1 MAGAGTSDAEAGGE
15 PPLDPAAVLHSR
27 TFAVLLVFVAVV
39 GVVVSLLSW
48 GFLELVL
55 QTQVAVFTDL
65 PHRLGFHTA
74 PAWWPLP
81 VLGVAGVLTAL
92 AILHLPGSGG
102 HVPADGL
109 QVGGTEPIT
118 VPGVALAAFASLA
131 LGLVLGPE
139 APLIAIGSGLGTY
152 AVRRAR
158 SDAQPQVVMIIAA
171 AGSFAAV
178 SVVFGSPIVAAVVV
192 IEAAGVGGE
201 TLPFLLIP
209 GWIASGVGSL
219 VFIGMANWTGL
230 TTSDYSLVPLD
241 LTHLGHVTWEEIAFA
256 IAIGV
261 AAALLTYPLRKL
273 GLRTARIVMK
283 RPLLVIPVVGLV
295 VAGLAILFGESTTHS
310 ANNVLFSGQ
319 EQLPGLIQGAG
330 TWSVGA
336 LIFLVAC
343 KGAAWG
349 LSLGAF
355 RGGPTFPA
363 LFLGAAGGIA
373 LSHIGGLPMSVAIA
387 VGMGAM
393 TVAVLRLPLSAVIL
407 ASAITTRA
415 GPGLVPLIIVG
426 VVVAY
431 LSTLALE
438 ARLGT
443 ATTEA
448 DHTSSTPVEE
458 S

>member
-1 MAGAGTSDAEAGGE
+1 VAEASGPEAVAE
-15 PPLDPAAVLHSR
+15 PPVDPAAVLHSR

-39 GVVVSLLSW
+39 GVVVSLLAW
-48 GFLELVL
+48 GFLELVF

-65 PHRLGFHTA
+65 PRRLGFDTT
-74 PAWWPLP
+74 PTWWPLP
-81 VLGVAGVLTAL
+81 VLGIAGVLTSL
-92 AILHLPGSGG
+92 AIVHLPGRGG
-102 HVPADGL
+102 HVPAEGL

-118 VPGVALAAFASLA
+118 MPGIALAAFATLA

-139 APLIAIGSGLGTY
+139 APLIAIGGGLGTF

-158 SDAQPQVVMIIAA
+158 RDAQPQVITVVAA

-192 IEAAGVGGE
+192 IEAAGVGGA

-209 GWIASGVGSL
+209 GLIASGIGSL

-241 LTHLGHVTWEEIAFA
+241 VTHVGHVTWEEIGWA
-256 IAIGV
+256 IVLGL
-261 AAALLTYPLRKL
+261 AAALLTYPLRHL
-273 GLRTARIVMK
+273 GLRTAAVVTK
-283 RPLLVIPVVGLV
+283 QPLFVIPLVGLI
-295 VAGLAILFGESTTHS
+295 VAGLAILFAQSTTHG

-319 EQLPGLIQGAG
+319 DELPGLIQSAG

-343 KGAAWG
+343 KGIAWG

-373 LSHIGGLPMSVAIA
+373 ASHIPGLPTAVAVA

-407 ASAITTRA
+407 ATAITTRA

-426 VVVAY
+426 VVIAY
-431 LSTLALE
+431 LCTLALE

-443 ATTEA
+443 AKAEP
-448 DHTSSTPVEE
+448 DSSQPATPAEGM
-458 S
+458 